1 MHVIDCAHNCKQTN
15 IFQANIYVHMWGRNF
30 ISTYNICLIYIE
42 NVLMRYSI
50 WSGLISR
57 LGLFCRNSRHRDNTL
72 LIQLLLPIMLFSCLA
87 HFHTHTQSSW
97 FRPYKQPQ
105 SKKNPSLIKAQKK
118 YLKSYSQ
125 RWIVVIKVC
134 SVRSSTETLS
144 YQTPM
149 YSSLDGKLNFCY
161 HYPLTI
167 LD

>member
-1 MHVIDCAHNCKQTN
+1 MRITASKQTY
-15 IFQANIYVHMWGRNF
+15 FRQIYMYICEDE
-30 ISTYNICLIYIE
+30 ISSPPTTFASYIE

-105 SKKNPSLIKAQKK
+105 SKKKNPSLIKAQKK

-125 RWIVVIKVC
+125 RWIVVIKDC